1 MILSHRW
8 LGRHLQ
14 DMPDPDVVVR
24 GLEQLGLE
32 VVGQSV
38 YGDIFDTVELVE
50 VISRTPHPDADHLSL
65 VDVRREDGEVT
76 RIVTGANNGFPG
88 QRLWYAPPGTT
99 LPDGRTLEVRD
110 LRGIASPGMLLSA
123 EELGY
128 QAESSGDLWVWSG
141 DEALGTR
148 FSSVIGGADTLYEV
162 ELTPNIAQYLQSV
175 RKVAGELS
183 AIWNI
188 PLVPLTEAFAYQ
200 SAPLAVVEDRER
212 CSLYGVVRMRL
223 RPGGVS
229 PLWVQTLLRAV
240 GHRIIHPAVDV
251 TNFVM
256 WDLGEPLHAFD
267 ARRVDLPIVVR
278 SARTGERLTLLDGT
292 DIELEG
298 KDLVIADQH
307 KVLALAGIMGG
318 KDSGVSD
325 DTEEILLECAHFEAP
340 GIFKSYKK
348 HNLLTDAASHFG
360 KGTDPLA
367 VFQAPVL
374 AASLLRETQVL
385 SEVGDSALIGDVPPE
400 RLVAYDPARIR
411 TLMGTKWDDAA
422 INDALQKMGYQLVG
436 PSAVVP
442 RHRHDVESVYD
453 LAEDVGRY
461 FGLDSIPQKLPVQTA
476 GLAER
481 QPAESLDE
489 VLRDAVA
496 GAGYQEVITRTFTD
510 PELDA
515 RFDTGAVGDAVAVT
529 NPLRDEERIMRRYL
543 LGSLMEVV
551 RYNRSRHDL
560 PIRIFEVGRVFSR
573 AGEEVREERELAVVL
588 SLDPLSGYPPREEP
602 SIYDLTGLFDY
613 VCERMGW
620 DAERRIFVGDGPS
633 FLHPGRS
640 QALVLNGRE
649 AGYVGELRPRIGD
662 LYRVRRVGVLVLR
675 YPSLSIGEVSHPGR
689 PSRFQTV
696 DRDLSLV
703 IPDTVAYG
711 AINDAISELD
721 IAELRHTAPVD
732 RFEGDFGTSLT
743 IRLTFQSDQRTL
755 TDVDVDGAVSRILA
769 ALDALGVALRQ

>member
-8 LGRHLQ
+8 LGRHLKE
-14 DMPDPDVVVR
+14 MPAPDVVVQ

-32 VVGQSV
+32 VVGQSL

-50 VISRTPHPDADHLSL
+50 VVSRTPHPDADHLSL
-65 VDVRREDGEVT
+65 VDVRREGDKVT
-76 RIVTGANNGFPG
+76 RIVTGANNGFAG
-88 QRLWYAPPGTT
+88 ERLWYAPPGTT
-99 LPDGRTLEVRD
+99 LPDGRTLDVRD
-110 LRGIASPGMLLSA
+110 LRGIASPGMLLSP

-128 QAESSGDLWVWSG
+128 AAESSGDLWVWAG
-141 DEALGTR
+141 DEPLGTR
-148 FSSVIGGADTLYEV
+148 FSAVIGGIDTLYEV

-175 RKVAGELS
+175 RKVAEELS
-183 AIWNI
+183 AIWDI
-188 PLVPLTEAFAYQ
+188 PLVPVTEAFAYQ
-200 SAPLAVVEDRER
+200 RASLAVVEAEER
-212 CSLYGVVRMRL
+212 CSLYGVVEMRI

-229 PLWVQTLLRAV
+229 PLWVQTFLRAV

-267 ARRVDLPIVVR
+267 ARRVDAPIVVR
-278 SARTGERLTLLDGT
+278 MARDGERLTLLDGT
-292 DIELEG
+292 ELELDG
-298 KDLVIADQH
+298 EDLVIADQH

-318 KDSGVSD
+318 KDSGVAD
-325 DTEEILLECAHFEAP
+325 DTEEIVLECAHFEAP

-348 HNLLTDAASHFG
+348 HNLVTDAALHFG

-374 AASLLRETQVL
+374 AASLLRDGRVL
-385 SEVGDSALIGDVPPE
+385 HAVGGSTLVGTVPPE

-411 TLMGTKWDDAA
+411 ALMGTDWDDRAIRAA
-422 INDALQKMGYQLVG
+422 LEKMGYQLVG
-436 PSAVVP
+436 ESAVVP

-461 FGLDSIPQKLPVQTA
+461 FGLDSIPRKLPVQTA
-476 GLAER
+476 AMAER

-496 GAGYQEVITRTFTD
+496 GAGYQEVITRTFTA
-510 PELDA
+510 PELDE
-515 RFDTGAVGDAVAVT
+515 RFETGLAGAAVAVT
-529 NPLRDEERIMRRYL
+529 NPLREEERIMRRHL
-543 LGSLMEVV
+543 LPSVMEVV

-560 PIRIFEVGRVFSR
+560 PIRIFEVGRVFGR
-573 AGEEVREERELAVVL
+573 DGDQVREERELAVVL
-588 SLDPLSGYPPREEP
+588 SLEPRAGYPPQEEP
-602 SIYDLTGLFDY
+602 SVYDLTGLFDY
-613 VCERMGW
+613 LCERLGW
-620 DAERRIFVGDGPS
+620 NAERRPFSGSAPP

-640 QALVLNGRE
+640 QALMMDGRE

-662 LYRVRRVGVLVLR
+662 LYRVRRLGVLVLR
-675 YPSLSIGEVSHPGR
+675 YPSLEIGAVSHPGR
-689 PSRFQTV
+689 PSRFQAV

-703 IPDTVAYG
+703 IPEGVNYQG
-711 AINDAISELD
+711 IRDAIRQLE
-721 IAELRHTAPVD
+721 IPELRHTTPVD

-743 IRLTFQSDQRTL
+743 VRLTFQSDQRTL
-755 TDVDVDGAVSRILA
+755 TDEDVEGAVSRILA
-769 ALDALGVALRQ
+769 VLEPLGVGLRQ